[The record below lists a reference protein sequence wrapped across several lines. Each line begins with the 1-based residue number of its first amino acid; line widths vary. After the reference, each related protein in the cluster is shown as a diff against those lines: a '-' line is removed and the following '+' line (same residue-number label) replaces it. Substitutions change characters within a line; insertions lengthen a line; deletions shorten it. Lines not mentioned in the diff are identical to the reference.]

1 MSRDVDKAKDI
12 VNNIEPHLTEY
23 IMDLIHEKIHD
34 LNIDDDYRVQILT
47 QVVKIKLLKQIKSNL

>member
-12 VNNIEPHLTEY
+12 VNDIEPLLTEY
-23 IMDLIHEKIHD
+23 IMDLIHEKIHE
-34 LNIDDDYRVQILT
+34 LNIDSDYRVQVLT

>member
-12 VNNIEPHLTEY
+12 VNDIEPHLTEY

>member
-12 VNNIEPHLTEY
+12 VNDIEPLLTEY
-23 IMDLIHEKIHD
+23 IMDLIHEKIHY
-34 LNIDDDYRVQILT
+34 LNLEEDYRVQILT

>member
-12 VNNIEPHLTEY
+12 VNDIEPHLTEY
-23 IMDLIHEKIHD
+23 IMNLIHEKIHD

>member
-12 VNNIEPHLTEY
+12 VNDIEPHLTEY

-34 LNIDDDYRVQILT
+34 LNIEEGYRVQILT

>member
-12 VNNIEPHLTEY
+12 VNDIEPHLTEY
-23 IMDLIHEKIHD
+23 IMDLIHEKIHE
-34 LNIDDDYRVQILT
+34 LNIDSNYRVQVLT